1 MYVWHTAHV
10 KLVGLEKTPI
20 ANKSEMVKIIIVK
33 SNIIYFVLTNIKIT
47 ANIFNLAVFGCR
59 FV

>member
-1 MYVWHTAHV
+1 MASV

-33 SNIIYFVLTNIKIT
+33 SNIIYFVLTNINIT
-47 ANIFNLAVFGCR
+47 AKIFNLAVDLFR
-59 FV
+59 S

>member
-1 MYVWHTAHV
+1 MAHV

-20 ANKSEMVKIIIVK
+20 ANKSVMVKIIIDK

-47 ANIFNLAVFGCR
+47 AKIFNLAIFGCR

>member
-1 MYVWHTAHV
+1 MAHV

-20 ANKSEMVKIIIVK
+20 ANKSVMVKIIIDK

-47 ANIFNLAVFGCR
+47 AKIFIFGY
-59 FV
+59 FWL